1 MGRGDDGRVKDKVAL
16 ITGGAP
22 RAAWGPP
29 APRCSSQQGAKVVIG
44 DILDEEGAALA
55 DELGDAA
62 RYVHLDVTSA
72 DDWKAAVDT
81 AVESF
86 GKLNV
91 LVNNA
96 GIVQVGTAED
106 SWTWR
111 AGRRCSTSTSPV
123 AMLGIQAVIEPMIAA
138 GGGSIINI
146 SSIEGMRGAAWVHSY
161 VASKWGLRGLTKSA
175 ALELASE
182 KIRVNSIHPG
192 FIRTPMT
199 KHLPDDIVT
208 APMGRAGTPEEVATF
223 VVFLASDESSF
234 STGSEYVVDGG
245 LITDVPHRAS
255 DVSSAAS
262 AGGATALNAERA
274 RPALAAQVRQ
284 RIGGAECPV
293 PPPQYRPALGRAQA

>member
-1 MGRGDDGRVKDKVAL
+1 MGRADDGRVKDKVAL
-16 ITGGAP
+16 ITGGAHA
-22 RAAWGPP
+22 RGMGGASAKMLVE
-29 APRCSSQQGAKVVIG
+29 QGAKVVIG
-44 DILDEEGAALA
+44 DILDDEGAALA
-55 DELGDAA
+55 AELGDAV
-62 RYVHLDVTSA
+62 RYVHLDVTSP

-81 AVESF
+81 AVGAF

-96 GIVQVGTAED
+96 GIVQVGPLKTLD
-106 SWTWR
+106 VSKWQKVLDVNLT
-111 AGRRCSTSTSPV
+111 GP
-123 AMLGIQAVIEPMIAA
+123 MLGIKAVIEPMIAA

-161 VASKWGLRGLTKSA
+161 VSSKWGLRGLTKSA
-175 ALELASE
+175 ALELAPE

-199 KHLPDDIVT
+199 KHLPDDMVT

-245 LITDVPHRAS
+245 LITDVPHRAM
-255 DVSSAAS
+255 
-262 AGGATALNAERA
+262 
-274 RPALAAQVRQ
+274 
-284 RIGGAECPV
+284 
-293 PPPQYRPALGRAQA
+293 

>member
-16 ITGGAP
+16 ITGGAHA
-22 RAAWGPP
+22 RGMGGASAKMLVE
-29 APRCSSQQGAKVVIG
+29 QGAKVVIG

-55 DELGDAA
+55 AELGDAV

-96 GIVQVGTAED
+96 GIVQVGPLKTLD
-106 SWTWR
+106 
-111 AGRRCSTSTSPV
+111 V
-123 AMLGIQAVIEPMIAA
+123 AKWQKVLDVNLTGPMLGIKAVLEPMIAA

-161 VASKWGLRGLTKSA
+161 VSSKWGLRGLTKSA

-199 KHLPDDIVT
+199 KHLPDDMVT

-245 LITDVPHRAS
+245 LITDVPHRAM
-255 DVSSAAS
+255 
-262 AGGATALNAERA
+262 
-274 RPALAAQVRQ
+274 
-284 RIGGAECPV
+284 
-293 PPPQYRPALGRAQA
+293 

>member
-16 ITGGAP
+16 ITGGAHV
-22 RAAWGPP
+22 RGMGGASAKMLVE
-29 APRCSSQQGAKVVIG
+29 QGAKVVIG
-44 DILDEEGAALA
+44 DILDEEGAAMA
-55 DELGDAA
+55 AELGDAV
-62 RYVHLDVTSA
+62 RYVHLDVTNP

-81 AVESF
+81 AVEAF

-96 GIVQVGTAED
+96 GIVQVAPLKTLD
-106 SWTWR
+106 
-111 AGRRCSTSTSPV
+111 V
-123 AMLGIQAVIEPMIAA
+123 ARWQKVLDVNLTGPMLGIKAVIEPMIAA

-175 ALELASE
+175 ALELAPE
-182 KIRVNSIHPG
+182 KIRVNSVHPG

-199 KHLPDDIVT
+199 KHLPDDMVT
-208 APMGRAGTPEEVATF
+208 APMGRAGTPDEVATF

-245 LITDVPHRAS
+245 LITDVPHRAM
-255 DVSSAAS
+255 
-262 AGGATALNAERA
+262 
-274 RPALAAQVRQ
+274 
-284 RIGGAECPV
+284 
-293 PPPQYRPALGRAQA
+293 